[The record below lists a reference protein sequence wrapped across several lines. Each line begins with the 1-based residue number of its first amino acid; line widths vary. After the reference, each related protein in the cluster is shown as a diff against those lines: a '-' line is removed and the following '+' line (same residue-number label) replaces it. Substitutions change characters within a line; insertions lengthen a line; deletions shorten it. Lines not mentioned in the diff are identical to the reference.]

1 MPGVLQS
8 MGPRRIEESD
18 TTELN
23 WEGEGTDIRQG
34 SESSPKSGS
43 RVSLH
48 MEISPETP
56 GAGWLP
62 EARGRGK

>member
-1 MPGVLQS
+1 MPGVVQS
-8 MGPRRIEESD
+8 MGPRRIKESD

-43 RVSLH
+43 RVSLDPRSR
-48 MEISPETP
+48 MAPRGQ
-56 GAGWLP
+56 GAG
-62 EARGRGK
+62 